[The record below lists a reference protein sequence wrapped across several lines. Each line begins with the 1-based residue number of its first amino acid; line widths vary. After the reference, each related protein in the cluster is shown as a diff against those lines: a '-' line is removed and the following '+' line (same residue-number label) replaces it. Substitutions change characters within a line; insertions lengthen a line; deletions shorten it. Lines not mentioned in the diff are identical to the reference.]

1 MEHALYTDYIY
12 IVNVQVSIVGRQ
24 NVGKSALF
32 NRLVK
37 KRQAIVRDTPHGH
50 VTRDYQEGR
59 GRLSDLEFLA
69 VDTSGLEPYYPEN
82 SIQMR
87 ATSLTKD
94 VLMGSDVILFLMDG
108 KDGILA
114 SDLSLATWFRTSG
127 EPVIQKIIPVVNK
140 CERGG
145 KTVTHVMSEIPRMGF
160 GEFIAISAETGEG
173 MVDLYSVLRQQ
184 LDPIVESRFEAMD
197 ALGDEV
203 LDTDT
208 GSPTKVAIM
217 GLTNVGKSTL
227 MNTLIGSQRCLTGP
241 EPGLTRDAITT
252 QIEFD
257 GEIMELV
264 DTAGWIKKTQ
274 LKAHDDS
281 EGAVAEMTMREGKTV
296 LRFVHVVVL
305 VIDYLRVLERG
316 AGLTHAEASLAA
328 DAVAQGR
335 GLIVCLNKVDT
346 AEHGSLTKAVQLVQK
361 DLQRV
366 TPEIGYGDILPIS
379 ALEGTGVTSIVSAVK
394 RVYKTWNQRIPT
406 GRLNSWL
413 QKLTEQKLL
422 DGGGKN
428 IQRIKYVS
436 QVKAR
441 PPTFVAFVSGKASL
455 DDATCRFLSNSLQR
469 DFDMDGVPLRI
480 TVRTS
485 KRRH

>member
-1 MEHALYTDYIY
+1 MCVI
-12 IVNVQVSIVGRQ
+12 VQVSIVGRP

-69 VDTSGLEPYYPEN
+69 IDTSGLEPYYPEN

-87 ATSLTKD
+87 ATSLTRD
-94 VLMGSDVILFLMDG
+94 VLLGSDVILFLLDG
-108 KDGILA
+108 KDGVLA
-114 SDLSLATWFRTSG
+114 SDQSLATWFRSSG
-127 EPVIQKIIPVVNK
+127 EDVIGKILTVVNK
-140 CERGG
+140 CERGA
-145 KTVTHVMSEIPRMGF
+145 KTLANLTSEVPRLGF
-160 GEFIAISAETGEG
+160 GDFIAISAETGEG
-173 MVDLYSVLRQQ
+173 MADLYAGLRQK
-184 LDPIVESRFEAMD
+184 LDIIVESRLEAME
-197 ALGDEV
+197 ALGHEV
-203 LDTDT
+203 VDTDSY
-208 GSPTKVAIM
+208 SPNTKVAIM

-227 MNTLIGSQRCLTGP
+227 MNSLIGSQRCLTGP

-252 QIEFD
+252 QIDFD
-257 GEIMELV
+257 GETMELI

-305 VIDYLRVLERG
+305 LVDYSRILQRR

-346 AEHGSLTKAVQLVQK
+346 AEHGSYTTALRLVQK
-361 DLQRV
+361 DLQNV
-366 TPEIGYGDILPIS
+366 APEIGFGDILPIS
-379 ALEGTGVTSIVSAVK
+379 ALEGTGVQSILPAVQ
-394 RVYKTWNQRIPT
+394 RVYKTWNHRIPT
-406 GRLNSWL
+406 GKLNAWL
-413 QKLTEQKLL
+413 KKLTEQKIHE
-422 DGGGKN
+422 GGGKN

-441 PPTFVAFVSGKASL
+441 PPTFVAFVSGRASL
-455 DDATCRFLSNSLQR
+455 DDATCRFLSNSLR
-469 DFDMDGVPLRI
+469 HDFKMDGVPLRI
-480 TVRTS
+480 TVRPS
-485 KRRH
+485 KRRQ